1 MSEKLITKKAVKQ
14 VLRDY
19 WAELRLRPWQS
30 TIALIA
36 PGFGSILVFYVPPL
50 IIAKL
55 IDIFVSQQ
63 RVSFTLPVIRYIVL
77 FAFLWLIGEILWR
90 IGIHFLTRVEALGIN
105 ALSKKSFALLT
116 GKDYDFFTNNFVG
129 ALVKKSTAYPKNFET
144 VIDIFSFDVFSSVIP
159 IIFAFFILWQY
170 SPWIPFI
177 LITCLFILIA
187 IALPLIRKRIKLV
200 AQRHDAL
207 SKMVG
212 QRSDSLTNIMTVK
225 SFAKENYEAKIFGEH
240 VNLYTKKFK
249 ETADFQNLRYDTIV
263 SPFYVLTNVIGLIAA
278 ILFTQNLGLTPGT
291 IVVVFSYYANI
302 TRVFWGISKIYR
314 SIESSIS
321 EAAEFTQLF
330 VDPPAIQDSIDAVVL
345 KVEKGDIAFTD
356 VDFKYSDNKVD
367 DDSFLSG
374 FSLDIKAKQKVGLV
388 GPSGG
393 GKTTITKLLL
403 RFIDPESGDI
413 FVDGQSIKKITQSSL
428 RREIAYV
435 PQEPLLFHRSLFEN
449 IAYGDED
456 ATKEDIIKAAK
467 IAHADEFINQLPK
480 GYETLVGERGI
491 KLSGGQRQRVAIAR
505 ALLKK
510 ASIIVLDEATSS
522 LDSESE
528 KYIQEGLWELMKDK
542 TALVIA
548 HRLSTIKHL
557 DRILVLDNGK
567 IVQDGTHDELISQDG
582 LYAKLWSHQA
592 GESKELSDYVLN

>member
-1 MSEKLITKKAVKQ
+1 M
-14 VLRDY
+14 
-19 WAELRLRPWQS
+19 
-30 TIALIA
+30 
-36 PGFGSILVFYVPPL
+36 
-50 IIAKL
+50 
-55 IDIFVSQQ
+55 
-63 RVSFTLPVIRYIVL
+63 
-77 FAFLWLIGEILWR
+77 
-90 IGIHFLTRVEALGIN
+90 
-105 ALSKKSFALLT
+105 
-116 GKDYDFFTNNFVG
+116 
-129 ALVKKSTAYPKNFET
+129 
-144 VIDIFSFDVFSSVIP
+144 
-159 IIFAFFILWQY
+159 
-170 SPWIPFI
+170 
-177 LITCLFILIA
+177 
-187 IALPLIRKRIKLV
+187 
-200 AQRHDAL
+200 
-207 SKMVG
+207 
-212 QRSDSLTNIMTVK
+212 
-225 SFAKENYEAKIFGEH
+225 
-240 VNLYTKKFK
+240 
-249 ETADFQNLRYDTIV
+249 
-263 SPFYVLTNVIGLIAA
+263 
-278 ILFTQNLGLTPGT
+278 
-291 IVVVFSYYANI
+291 
-302 TRVFWGISKIYR
+302 
-314 SIESSIS
+314 
-321 EAAEFTQLF
+321 
-330 VDPPAIQDSIDAVVL
+330 
-345 KVEKGDIAFTD
+345 
-356 VDFKYSDNKVD
+356 D